1 MSTPTKARSWM
12 DEFLSTRDFSAIHE
26 IRINAPPTVVYRCL
40 LRCNFNDLW
49 LVRLLMTI
57 RTGSD
62 RPGVASL
69 RSTSAARRHG
79 LCNFGRC
86 SGRRACYWRCRK
98 ILASQWRA
106 LFRSYCG

>member
-57 RTGSD
+57 RTGK
-62 RPGVASL
+62 RPP
-69 RSTSAARRHG
+69 RSRIPAIY
-79 LCNFGRC
+79 L
-86 SGRRACYWRCRK
+86 SGSKA
-98 ILASQWRA
+98 RA
-106 LFRSYCG
+106 L